1 MKGHDACTAN
11 EMDLATVTR
20 HDVLQWV
27 FSRWAFGAVCCAL
40 AAISAAAQSQP
51 AAKPADKGAAT
62 AAAQAKDNRNA
73 PELIDFKKRV
83 DEYVAL
89 HRKLEATLPTLP
101 KESTPEQIDRHQRA
115 LASLIS
121 SSRPKARP
129 GDVFTAPAPT
139 YVRALLKTL
148 FASSNTR
155 QLRASIL
162 DENPGPVKLVV
173 NGRYPDELPLATM
186 PPEVLQ
192 ALPALPEE
200 LEYRFVG
207 DALILLDVHAH
218 VVVDF
223 FPDAL
228 PK

>member
-1 MKGHDACTAN
+1 
-11 EMDLATVTR
+11 VIR
-20 HDVLQWV
+20 HNLLQWV
-27 FSRWAFGAVCCAL
+27 FSRWAFGTVCCAL
-40 AAISAAAQSQP
+40 AAITATAQSQP
-51 AAKPADKGAAT
+51 GTRPAGAGATT

-83 DEYVAL
+83 EEFVAI
-89 HRKLEATLPTLP
+89 HRKLEATLPKLP
-101 KESTPEQIDRHQRA
+101 KESTPEQIDRYQTA

-129 GDVFTAPAPT
+129 GDLFTPPAQA

-155 QLRASIL
+155 QLRESIL
-162 DENPGPVKLVV
+162 DENPGPVRLVV
-173 NGRYPDELPLATM
+173 NGRYPDQVPLATM

-192 ALPALPEE
+192 ALPALPQE

-207 DALILLDVHAH
+207 DSLIVLDVPAH
-218 VVVDF
+218 LVIDF
-223 FPDAL
+223 FTDAL